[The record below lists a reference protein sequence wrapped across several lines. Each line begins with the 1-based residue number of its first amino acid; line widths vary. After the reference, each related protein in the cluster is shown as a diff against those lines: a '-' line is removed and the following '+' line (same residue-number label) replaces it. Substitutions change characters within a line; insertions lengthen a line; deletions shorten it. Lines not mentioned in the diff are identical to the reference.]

1 MCANRPISPFSPSPA
16 ASDAVAFR
24 GVGWVAAGDSPS
36 LPVTAARADWTP
48 PRAHT
53 IAGRVWDTL
62 RDAADAAGLFLVI
75 LALAPF
81 LWLCCREEARDAR
94 LKAQDGGAR

>member
-1 MCANRPISPFSPSPA
+1 MCANRPISPA

-48 PRAHT
+48 PRART
-53 IAGRVWDTL
+53 VAGRVWDAL

-75 LALAPF
+75 LALAPW
-81 LWLCCREEARDAR
+81 LWICCREEARDAR